1 MPKPSKK
8 KSTKKRTAKKQEE
21 VPVFI
26 KTSTVKDFIKSQDLR
41 CAGDFP
47 EALNKNVHRA
57 LKWAI
62 KRAMGNNRGTVRPID
77 AL

>member
-1 MPKPSKK
+1 MPKP
-8 KSTKKRTAKKQEE
+8 TGKKRTAKKEE
-21 VPVFI
+21 EIPVFI
-26 KTSTVKDFIKSQDLR
+26 KATTVKEFVKAANLR

-62 KRAMGNNRGTVRPID
+62 RRAQGNNRGTVRPID

>member
-1 MPKPSKK
+1 MPRKK
-8 KSTKKRTAKKQEE
+8 TAKKAPARKEPE
-21 VPVFI
+21 IPVFI
-26 KTSTVKDFIKSQDLR
+26 KAKTVKDFIRDANLR

-62 KRAMGNNRGTVRPID
+62 RRAQGNNRGTVRPID